1 MTAGVIGISLA
12 LPGGLHLLLNNIQT
26 LSGGWDASATI
37 SLYMRQDSTEAQVN
51 AVAGQ
56 LSSRRDIL
64 NTRVISRDQALD
76 EFRRLSGFAEV
87 LETLDDNPLPMVLVV
102 QPTASASSPEAAQAL
117 ANELGAFPEVDFSQ
131 LDLQWLQ
138 RFQAITAIAG
148 RMVWVLAALLCLAVL
163 LIVVNTIRLEIQNRR
178 AEIEITQLVGATDAF
193 IRRPFIYIGFWYGL
207 IGGTIGW
214 LLIAVSLL
222 LLEAPVARLTGLYNS
237 GFQLSGM
244 GLQNTAILLGCGVLL
259 GIGGS
264 WIAVGRHLSSGE
276 PT

>member
-1 MTAGVIGISLA
+1 MT
-12 LPGGLHLLLNNIQT
+12 LP
-26 LSGGWDASATI
+26 
-37 SLYMRQDSTEAQVN
+37 
-51 AVAGQ
+51 
-56 LSSRRDIL
+56 
-64 NTRVISRDQALD
+64 
-76 EFRRLSGFAEV
+76 
-87 LETLDDNPLPMVLVV
+87 
-102 QPTASASSPEAAQAL
+102 
-117 ANELGAFPEVDFSQ
+117 
-131 LDLQWLQ
+131 Q